1 LLFNTWPFFV
11 FLAITLTL
19 YYVLEKRWQNYL
31 LLITGYVFYGF
42 WDWRFCGLLLLTTIF
57 DYGCGRLME
66 TVSERHRKP
75 LLLFSVVANLGILGF
90 FKYFNF
96 FVDSAASMLAWFG
109 FQANMPVLQ
118 VILPVG
124 ISFYTFQSMSY
135 VIDVYRRD
143 IRAEKSFVLYATYVV
158 YFPQLVAGPIER
170 APHLLGQLREA
181 RTVDGSKI
189 AGGLTL
195 IVIGMFKKMAI
206 ADSVAGPVETI
217 FADPT
222 NLKGIVL
229 LKGLWLF
236 SLQIY
241 GDFSGYTDIA
251 RGVSRLMG
259 IELMENFNQPY
270 LSRNI
275 TEFWRRWH
283 ISLSTWLRDYL
294 YIPLGGNR
302 GGTAFVYRN
311 LFLTMVIGGLWH
323 GANWTFVIWGAL
335 HGVYLSVHKF
345 LLSLRSARRE
355 TVKHSGFPV
364 VQRSVAHELADR
376 PSAEDSASPAISMAG
391 GTPATVALAGAQPLP
406 ATPEYAAS
414 ASHHY
419 EAVGAKAVDAAT
431 AAAALHGAPLPNGD
445 KPVKAATSAKIKK
458 EPWTLWGVLMCLGTF
473 HLVMLTWVFFRAEN
487 ASTAFAYLYGILTMR
502 GGLSGALPHLATI
515 ACYVVMV
522 LAVDL
527 PQYRSGDHTIMLKWH
542 WLIRGVAVAL
552 MILLIVLLAPEN
564 ETPFIYFQF

>member
-1 LLFNTWPFFV
+1 MLFNTWPFFV
-11 FLAITLTL
+11 FLAITLAL
-19 YYVLEKRWQNYL
+19 YYVLSKRWQDYL
-31 LLITGYVFYGF
+31 LLVTGYVFYAF
-42 WDWRFCGLLLLTTIF
+42 WDWRFCGLLLLTTVF
-57 DYGCGRLME
+57 DYGCGRLLE
-66 TVSERHRKP
+66 IVPDRRRK
-75 LLLFSVVANLGILGF
+75 LLLIFSLVANLGILGF

-96 FVDSAASMLAWFG
+96 FVDSAASMLGWFG

-143 IRAEKSFVLYATYVV
+143 IRAEKDFLLYAAFVV

-170 APHLLGQLREA
+170 APHLLGQLREP
-181 RTVDGSKI
+181 RVVDGARIVS
-189 AGGLTL
+189 GLTL
-195 IVIGMFKKMAI
+195 ILIGLFKKMAI
-206 ADSVAGPVETI
+206 ADSVAGSVDTI
-217 FADPT
+217 FSDPA
-222 NLKGIVL
+222 NYRGVIL

-259 IELMENFNQPY
+259 VELMENFNQPY

-302 GGTAFVYRN
+302 GSTAFVYRN
-311 LFLTMVIGGLWH
+311 LFLTMVIGGFWH
-323 GANWTFVIWGAL
+323 GANWTFIIWGAL
-335 HGVYLSVHKF
+335 HGIYLSAHKL
-345 LLSLRSARRE
+345 LLSLKS
-355 TVKHSGFPV
+355 P
-364 VQRSVAHELADR
+364 QRKVEKATGAHELADR
-376 PSAEDSASPAISMAG
+376 ASAEDAGSPAIALAVVQ
-391 GTPATVALAGAQPLP
+391 PATVALAGAQPLP

-419 EAVGAKAVDAAT
+419 EAVGAGQVDAAT
-431 AAAALHGAPLPNGD
+431 AAAALHGAPLPNGE
-445 KPVKAATSAKIKK
+445 KPVKAATSARIRK
-458 EPWTLWGVLMCLGTF
+458 EPWTLWGVLMCIGTF
-473 HLVMLTWVFFRAEN
+473 HLVMLTWVFFRAN
-487 ASTAFAYLYGILTMR
+487 DASTAFAYLQGILTMR
-502 GGLSGALPHLATI
+502 GGFSGALPHLAVI
-515 ACYVVMV
+515 GCYVLMV

-527 PQYRSGDHTIMLKWH
+527 PQYRTGDHTVMLKWN
-542 WLIRGVAVAL
+542 WLLRGVAVGI
-552 MILLIVLLAPEN
+552 MILLITLLAPEN